1 MSSFS
6 ALSDPYLDP
15 TLQPKQ
21 ELPYVICVEGNIGS
35 GKSTLLTNL
44 SKSGFTVIEEPVTDI
59 WGQYLPQLYQDIK
72 RWGFCFQ
79 MEAMDWFRQLQS
91 KKFAQILI
99 RMKQQN
105 GHSLSNTPERRHPI
119 EDEDEF
125 EGEDA
130 AAMTALFESDHKE
143 EESADLLEHL
153 TSGED
158 EDDDAI
164 HRDQENFSGAL
175 NAATPVSSK
184 RRNRQSQR
192 RKSLSPQKQ
201 LLESS
206 WVRQSKRVIVVERS
220 ALSCITIFAKNLL
233 EQKNMTQWEY
243 SLLARFYSMIAWEPA
258 HILYLRVDPE
268 VAIRRIQRRNRKG
281 ESNVDPD
288 LIHGLH
294 EKHELMF
301 VRNEAEVNA
310 RRASLDGICAS
321 PTQNIIIVDGHND
334 AESVLKEALIKISRI
349 ESRI

>member
-1 MSSFS
+1 MSAFS

-59 WGQYLPQLYQDIK
+59 WGKYLPQLYQDIK

-105 GHSLSNTPERRHPI
+105 GHSLSSTPERRRPLEGADE
-119 EDEDEF
+119 EDD
-125 EGEDA
+125 DA
-130 AAMTALFESDHKE
+130 EMMAHFESEHKE
-143 EESADLLEHL
+143 EESADLLEQM
-153 TSGED
+153 TSGEE

-164 HRDQENFSGAL
+164 DNDQENHGEAL
-175 NAATPVSSK
+175 NGATPVSSK
-184 RRNRQSQR
+184 RRNRLNRR

-233 EQKNMTQWEY
+233 EQNNMSQWEY

-268 VAIRRIQRRNRKG
+268 VAIRRIQMRNRKG
-281 ESNVDPD
+281 EGNVDPD

-301 VRNEAEVNA
+301 VRNEADVNA

-321 PTQNIIIVDGHND
+321 PSQNIIIVNGHKD